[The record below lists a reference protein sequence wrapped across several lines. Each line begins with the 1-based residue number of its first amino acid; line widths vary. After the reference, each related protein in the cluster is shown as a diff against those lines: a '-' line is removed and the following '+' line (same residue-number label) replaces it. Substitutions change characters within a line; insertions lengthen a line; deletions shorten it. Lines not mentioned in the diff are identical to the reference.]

1 MSQGTCPRD
10 SLKGESNM
18 GKVKFRQKTRVL
30 SGREARRYGERERE
44 REQRKADAERFWQ
57 LPPEERARRL
67 ADSELAQRIQK
78 NGITLEDVKRAED
91 KSYAMGM
98 QAGIENTMKTCY
110 AAICLALNELHGFGT
125 KRCKEVLNAVDEKVV
140 MTLVSED
147 AIQEVFDRM
156 KLVIRFNAGPL
167 EERVEETED

>member
-1 MSQGTCPRD
+1 
-10 SLKGESNM
+10 M

-30 SGREARRYGERERE
+30 SGREARRYGERERD
-44 REQRKADAERFWQ
+44 REQRMADVERFWQ
-57 LPPEERARRL
+57 LPPEVRAQRM
-67 ADSELAQRIQK
+67 ADNAAFQRIQK
-78 NGITLEDVKRAED
+78 NGITLEDVKRAEE
-91 KSYAMGM
+91 KSYAQGV

-125 KRCKEVLNAVDEKVV
+125 KRCKEVLNAVDEKVC
-140 MTLVSED
+140 MTLVSDD

-167 EERVEETED
+167 EERVEEVE

>member
-1 MSQGTCPRD
+1 MSK
-10 SLKGESNM
+10 L
-18 GKVKFRQKTRVL
+18 KFRQKTRVL
-30 SGREARRYGERERE
+30 SGREARRYGERERDRAE
-44 REQRKADAERFWQ
+44 RMADVERFWQ
-57 LPPEERARRL
+57 LPPEVRAQRM
-67 ADSELAQRIQK
+67 ADNAAFQRIQK

-91 KSYAMGM
+91 KSYAQGM

-140 MTLVSED
+140 MTLVSDD

-167 EERVEETED
+167 EERVEERE

>member
-1 MSQGTCPRD
+1 
-10 SLKGESNM
+10 M
-18 GKVKFRQKTRVL
+18 GKVKFKQKTRVL

-44 REQRKADAERFWQ
+44 REQRRADAERFWQ
-57 LPPEERARRL
+57 LTPEERAQRM
-67 ADSELAQRIQK
+67 ADNEAFQRIQK
-78 NGITLEDVKRAED
+78 NGITLEDVKRAEER
-91 KSYAMGM
+91 SYAQGM

-125 KRCKEVLNAVDEKVV
+125 KRCKDVLNAVDEKVC
-140 MTLVSED
+140 MTLVSDD

-167 EERVEETED
+167 EERVEEVE